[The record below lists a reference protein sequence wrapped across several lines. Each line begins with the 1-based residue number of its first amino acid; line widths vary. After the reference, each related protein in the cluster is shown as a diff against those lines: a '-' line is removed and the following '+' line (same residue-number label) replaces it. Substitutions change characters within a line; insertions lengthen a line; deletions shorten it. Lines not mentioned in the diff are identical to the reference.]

1 MQRDPENSEV
11 NALAT
16 FASLDDAHILE
27 IGSGDGRLT
36 WRYAQRAR
44 RVTAIDP
51 DRIRLTAALE
61 ARPVSLRNKV
71 TFINAQAEKLPFTAR
86 TFDGVLLAWSL

>member
-1 MQRDPENSEV
+1 MTMQRDPENSEV

-44 RVTAIDP
+44 STACSSPGLCD
-51 DRIRLTAALE
+51 E
-61 ARPVSLRNKV
+61 
-71 TFINAQAEKLPFTAR
+71 
-86 TFDGVLLAWSL
+86 LLMRAWFMP